1 MAKSKKSAGKPTQN
15 PTPQPKQSE
24 GGGEKQGQLTDLLKR
39 RKDLEAEIL
48 ELKKQILAEDKKDA
62 EQIDII
68 NRYEEK
74 RTKNLKEYHEL
85 SDKISKI
92 RKQDLE
98 HLEKT
103 EKIEKDKEKRQKEE
117 EQKIKEIKEHHEDIQ
132 DLQEKAQ
139 VLMRSLSEEAQ
150 KQASNIGLTA
160 SNARTLAEELQ
171 DANIKITDSV
181 EVNKSFEKSM
191 SSVMNVAKELD
202 SLEAQIAEGIQN
214 SAEVQY
220 ESLELYENEKI
231 LKMAMAQLDLN
242 ANKLGV
248 DRYMVLKKTL
258 ESYEGQF
265 KRIKKVNNELKDQSR
280 LLAKNKTD
288 IVSGARH
295 VMYGSDPSSIE
306 KNTEKMGE
314 SFGESFN
321 KSMQRGASKAGG
333 WVDTI
338 ATKIKNAMSWAV
350 DGIKNAVTGV
360 FSFLWNLVSKV
371 FSLFFSAITDV
382 DKRMAE
388 TSRMFGVNRYVAS
401 DMERS
406 FAKMALSAKLIG
418 QNAEQYRE
426 SANFLVE
433 SFGLG
438 VENIMGGK
446 EQVGIIKNMT
456 TLRDSFQLTNEEA
469 TKFFE
474 LSVLTGTNMDTLAFT
489 TDKMSKGIM
498 QSKTAFKAIAN
509 VPKIMALNIKTGL
522 AGIAAFA
529 AKVKM
534 MGVDFNKIQSMQD
547 QFLDIESSLEKQFEA
562 QVLTGVHIADMDKIR
577 ASALYGETDKMY
589 DLILKNIGSVDQF
602 KNLRGGIVGQKA
614 FAAQFGM
621 EREEFIEMLTRGESL
636 KKLGLSFQQA
646 AKYQTKNAQELK
658 QLAEEQRKSG
668 NATLAGYLDNLS
680 QSKQHAEIMTK
691 INDTI
696 EKMKLR
702 FAPAALRIIE
712 LINKVL
718 DKLSSSPILGK
729 IMDFMNNAVETFV
742 KNLDDLISGKISFA
756 DLFKGIDLGFG
767 GIFKEIFNDPA
778 IKEFGKSL
786 GLDKINVS
794 LQGLKDALTGIEQK
808 LGVVSWLFDN
818 WGKVLGLVSTLILTK
833 FLTGSGIFKFALGM
847 GVLAG
852 AMYFLT
858 DSFERLAKIDAGN
871 LGKVGMVMGLMLGGL
886 VGLGFLATLSGGTI
900 IIAVIGIVAAFR
912 VLVDGMIALA
922 EIADK
927 LKPVFDFL
935 IDLSKIVLLYFK
947 QLYDFIYGIVKLLAD
962 FLIEAVKQVG
972 ILVVNVLT
980 AIGDNLV
987 NIISKIQEAAETLI
1001 PIFRDA
1007 VVALLNSVGQAFKV
1021 VFDSIFGGITAVIE
1035 KALTKV
1041 NEFIYVI
1048 KDSIVAVIDS
1058 VKSAI
1063 NALADSL
1070 IRVLDKVIELVKR
1083 NPGNIEKIAAAMASI
1098 SWSLV
1103 KMAGGSLLGSGS
1115 KLEDF
1120 MEIMHAAQAERIY
1133 AVADSIRYL
1142 SQTIRELSGVLGG
1155 VNINKL
1161 NAVVSKSQNTAP
1173 VQTGGSSYFGS
1184 LMSGASSLWNNFT
1197 SLFTGGGNT
1206 QTTTRAVSPQR
1217 NYSVSPTTQPQY
1229 SGGVSQSQ
1237 NVNVSAKEMEKKLDA
1252 IITLL
1257 TNQSK
1262 KTAQIRFGQKF
1273 IEEIQVELGALS
1285 DVNAN
1290 VNNPRGRFIK

>member
-1 MAKSKKSAGKPTQN
+1 
-15 PTPQPKQSE
+15 
-24 GGGEKQGQLTDLLKR
+24 
-39 RKDLEAEIL
+39 
-48 ELKKQILAEDKKDA
+48 
-62 EQIDII
+62 
-68 NRYEEK
+68 
-74 RTKNLKEYHEL
+74 
-85 SDKISKI
+85 
-92 RKQDLE
+92 
-98 HLEKT
+98 
-103 EKIEKDKEKRQKEE
+103 
-117 EQKIKEIKEHHEDIQ
+117 
-132 DLQEKAQ
+132 
-139 VLMRSLSEEAQ
+139 MRSLSEHAQ
-150 KQASNIGLTA
+150 KQASNMGLNA

-171 DANIKITDSV
+171 DANLQLTDSV
-181 EVNKSFEKSM
+181 TINKSFEKSM
-191 SSVMNVAKELD
+191 TSVMNVAKEMD
-202 SLEAQIAEGIQN
+202 SLEGQIAESMQN
-214 SAEVQY
+214 SIDLNYQ
-220 ESLELYENEKI
+220 SIELYEYEKN
-231 LKMAMAQLDLN
+231 LKMAIAELDIN

-248 DRYMVLKKTL
+248 ERYMTLKKTL
-258 ESYEGQF
+258 DSYEGQF
-265 KRIKKVNNELKDQSR
+265 KRIKKVNNELKDQSKI
-280 LLAKNKTD
+280 LAKNKKD
-288 IVSGARH
+288 NMSGATA
-295 VMYGSDPSSIE
+295 SDQSSIE

-350 DGIKNAVTGV
+350 DGVKNAVTGV

-562 QVLTGVHIADMDKIR
+562 QVLTGVHIADMDRIR

-658 QLAEEQRKSG
+658 QLAEEQKKAG

-680 QSKQHAEIMTK
+680 QSKQHAEIMTQ

-696 EKMKLR
+696 EKMKLQ

-718 DKLSSSPILGK
+718 GKLLSAPILGK

-767 GIFKEIFNDPA
+767 GIF
-778 IKEFGKSL
+778 
-786 GLDKINVS
+786 
-794 LQGLKDALTGIEQK
+794 
-808 LGVVSWLFDN
+808 
-818 WGKVLGLVSTLILTK
+818 
-833 FLTGSGIFKFALGM
+833 
-847 GVLAG
+847 
-852 AMYFLT
+852 
-858 DSFERLAKIDAGN
+858 
-871 LGKVGMVMGLMLGGL
+871 
-886 VGLGFLATLSGGTI
+886 
-900 IIAVIGIVAAFR
+900 
-912 VLVDGMIALA
+912 
-922 EIADK
+922 
-927 LKPVFDFL
+927 
-935 IDLSKIVLLYFK
+935 
-947 QLYDFIYGIVKLLAD
+947 
-962 FLIEAVKQVG
+962 
-972 ILVVNVLT
+972 
-980 AIGDNLV
+980 
-987 NIISKIQEAAETLI
+987 
-1001 PIFRDA
+1001 
-1007 VVALLNSVGQAFKV
+1007 
-1021 VFDSIFGGITAVIE
+1021 
-1035 KALTKV
+1035 
-1041 NEFIYVI
+1041 
-1048 KDSIVAVIDS
+1048 
-1058 VKSAI
+1058 
-1063 NALADSL
+1063 
-1070 IRVLDKVIELVKR
+1070 
-1083 NPGNIEKIAAAMASI
+1083 
-1098 SWSLV
+1098 
-1103 KMAGGSLLGSGS
+1103 
-1115 KLEDF
+1115 
-1120 MEIMHAAQAERIY
+1120 
-1133 AVADSIRYL
+1133 
-1142 SQTIRELSGVLGG
+1142 
-1155 VNINKL
+1155 
-1161 NAVVSKSQNTAP
+1161 
-1173 VQTGGSSYFGS
+1173 
-1184 LMSGASSLWNNFT
+1184 
-1197 SLFTGGGNT
+1197 
-1206 QTTTRAVSPQR
+1206 
-1217 NYSVSPTTQPQY
+1217 
-1229 SGGVSQSQ
+1229 
-1237 NVNVSAKEMEKKLDA
+1237 
-1252 IITLL
+1252 
-1257 TNQSK
+1257 
-1262 KTAQIRFGQKF
+1262 
-1273 IEEIQVELGALS
+1273 
-1285 DVNAN
+1285 
-1290 VNNPRGRFIK
+1290 

>member
-24 GGGEKQGQLTDLLKR
+24 GGGEKQGQLNDLLKR

-181 EVNKSFEKSM
+181 EVSKSFEKSM

-214 SAEVQY
+214 SAEGQY
-220 ESLELYENEKI
+220 ESLELYENEKL

-280 LLAKNKTD
+280 ILAKNKKD
-288 IVSGARH
+288 NMSGATA
-295 VMYGSDPSSIE
+295 SDQSSIE

-321 KSMQRGASKAGG
+321 KSMQRGASKSGG

-438 VENIMGGK
+438 VENIMGGE
-446 EQVGIIKNMT
+446 EQVGIIKNIT

-562 QVLTGVHIADMDKIR
+562 QVLTGVHIADMDRIR

-658 QLAEEQRKSG
+658 QLAEEQKKAG

-680 QSKQHAEIMTK
+680 QSKQHAEIMTQ

-696 EKMKLR
+696 EKMKLQ

-718 DKLSSSPILGK
+718 GKLLSAPILGK

-818 WGKVLGLVSTLILTK
+818 WGKVLALVSTLILTK
-833 FLTGSGIFKFALGM
+833 FLTGSGIFKFAIGM

-852 AMYFLT
+852 AMYFLA
-858 DSFERLAKIDAGN
+858 DAFERLAKIDVVN
-871 LGKVGMVMGLMLGGL
+871 LGKVGIIMALMVGGL

-912 VLVDGMIALA
+912 VLVDGLILLA
-922 EIADK
+922 SVADK
-927 LKPVFDFL
+927 LKPIFDFL
-935 IDLSKIVLLYFK
+935 IDVGK
-947 QLYDFIYGIVKLLAD
+947 QMLQYYKQTYDFIYGIVKLLAD
-962 FLIEAVKQVG
+962 FLIEALKQVG

-987 NIISKIQEAAETLI
+987 NIISKIQEAAKTLI

-1021 VFDSIFGGITAVIE
+1021 VFDSIFNGILNIINGALE
-1035 KALTKV
+1035 KIKEVTK
-1041 NEFIYVI
+1041 II
-1048 KDSIVAVIDS
+1048 KDSIIAVINS

-1070 IRVLDKVIELVKR
+1070 ILVLDKVIELVKR

-1103 KMAGGSLLGSGS
+1103 KMAGASLLGSGS

-1206 QTTTRAVSPQR
+1206 QTTTRAVSPQK

-1229 SGGVSQSQ
+1229 NGGVSQSQ
-1237 NVNVSAKEMEKKLDA
+1237 NVNVSAREMEKKLDA

-1262 KTAQIRFGQKF
+1262 KTAQIRFGARF
-1273 IEEIQVELGALS
+1273 IEEIQVELGAMS

-1290 VNNPRGRFIK
+1290 VNNPRGRFIKG